1 MRIIQH
7 DLHHKKDRLY
17 PRILPAMNKDLIKKY
32 NVAGPRYTSYPT
44 VPYWE
49 NDSFS
54 VEAWKTSLIN
64 SFQLSNRRDG
74 ISIYIHLPY
83 CESLCTFCGC
93 HKRITKRHDVEQPYI
108 ETLLKE
114 WELYLALFPEKPIIR
129 ELHLGGGTPTFFS
142 PENLQ
147 HLLSGLFK
155 KASIHPL
162 PEFSFEGHPNSTG
175 EAHLNLFNQFG
186 FTRVSFGVQDYN
198 PHIQKAIHR
207 IQSFEQV
214 KFATETARRSGYTS
228 VSHDLVYGLP
238 FQKIEAIQNTIR
250 LTLQLMPDR
259 ISLYSYAHVPWL
271 KGNGQRGF
279 KDEDVPKDKEKQA
292 LYETAKEMLLQ
303 AGYAEIGMDHFAK
316 KTDTLY
322 TAYRN
327 NTLHR
332 NFMGYTASK
341 TRLMIGLG
349 CSSISDS
356 YEAYAQ
362 NEKEIEGYTELVNSG
377 NLPVVKGHL
386 LNREDIT
393 VKQHI
398 LDLMCSFSTN
408 WQESKLQKS
417 EKEQIL
423 NELQPLLEDELVSLA
438 PDQLYITEK
447 GKMFVRNACMA
458 FDLRLKRKLP
468 QSRIFSSTI

>member
-1 MRIIQH
+1 
-7 DLHHKKDRLY
+7 
-17 PRILPAMNKDLIKKY
+17 MNKELIKKY

-44 VPYWE
+44 VPYWD
-49 NDSFS
+49 NDTFS
-54 VEAWKTSLIN
+54 VESWKAALIN
-64 SFQLSNRRDG
+64 SFRLSNAKDG
-74 ISIYIHLPY
+74 ISIYLHLPY

-108 ETLLKE
+108 DTLLKE

-142 PENLQ
+142 AANLQ
-147 HLLSGLFK
+147 HLLGSLLN
-155 KASIHPL
+155 KAIVATH
-162 PEFSFEGHPNSTG
+162 PEFSFEGHPNSTSA
-175 EAHLNLFNQFG
+175 EHLHVLKQFG
-186 FTRVSFGVQDYN
+186 FSRVSFGVQDYN

-214 KFATETARRSGYTS
+214 SLATKTARKAGYTS

-238 FQKIEAIQNTIR
+238 FQKMEDIQNTIQ

-279 KDEDVPKDKEKQA
+279 KDEDVPKDQEKQL

-316 KTDTLY
+316 KSDTLY
-322 TAYRN
+322 LAYKN
-327 NTLHR
+327 NSLHR

-362 NEKEIEGYTELVNSG
+362 NEKEIERYTQLVEAG
-377 NLPVVKGHL
+377 KLPVVKGHV
-386 LNREDIT
+386 LNQEDLAI
-393 VKQHI
+393 KQHI

-408 WQESKLQKS
+408 WQESHL
-417 EKEQIL
+417 EQQDKAGIL
-423 NELQPLLEDELVSLA
+423 KALQPLLDDELVSLA
-438 PDQLYITEK
+438 PDQLLITDK

-458 FDLRLKRKLP
+458 FDLRLKRNQP